1 MFPQLETQ
9 LRQQARLALLKGR
22 GHAFVMQSG
31 NCMALEIG
39 NRHELQAR
47 LRHWLPV
54 IEASQ
59 GEDVSL
65 LIEAW
70 SVISVLM
77 LREVGFTVKVF
88 TTEPTERLGVR
99 NGN

>member
-1 MFPQLETQ
+1 
-9 LRQQARLALLKGR
+9 
-22 GHAFVMQSG
+22 
-31 NCMALEIG
+31 MALEIG

-59 GEDVSL
+59 GVDVSL

-77 LREVGFTVKVF
+77 LRACNKTPFF
-88 TTEPTERLGVR
+88 
-99 NGN
+99 